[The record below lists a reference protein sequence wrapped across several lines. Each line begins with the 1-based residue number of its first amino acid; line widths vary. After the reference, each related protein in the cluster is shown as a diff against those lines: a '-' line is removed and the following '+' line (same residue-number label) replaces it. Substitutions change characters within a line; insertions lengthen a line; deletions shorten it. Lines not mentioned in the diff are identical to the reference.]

1 VGIHRGDSVKHRAVF
16 LDRDGVL
23 NRAVVRNGKPYPPAN
38 VAELVLAPNAKDA
51 LQELKAQGFLLLVV
65 TNQPDVAKGITTQ
78 TAVEEINRKLA
89 SELPVDDV
97 FVCYHQ
103 DSDNCDCRKP
113 KPGMLLEGARKHNVD
128 LAGSFMVG
136 DRWRDV
142 EAGQNAGCRTV
153 FIDGGYEE
161 RQPARPADSAVHSLK
176 EAADWILLASRKG
189 VAQ

>member
-1 VGIHRGDSVKHRAVF
+1 
-16 LDRDGVL
+16 VL
-23 NRAVVRNGKPYPPAN
+23 NQAVVRNGTPYPPATA
-38 VAELVLAPNAKDA
+38 AELVLAPNAKAA
-51 LQELKAQGFLLLVV
+51 LLELKAQGFLLLVV
-65 TNQPDVAKGITTQ
+65 TNQPDVAKGITTR
-78 TAVEEINRKLA
+78 TVVEAINRKLA

-103 DSDNCDCRKP
+103 DNDHCDCRKP
-113 KPGMLLEGARKHNVD
+113 KPGMLLEGARRHNVD
-128 LAGSFMVG
+128 LAESFMVG

-161 RQPARPADSAVHSLK
+161 RQPARPADARVHSLR
-176 EAADWILLASRKG
+176 EAADWILEACRKG